1 MKDYSTAALRNIAL
15 LGHGSA
21 GKTSLGEAML
31 FSSGAISRQGRVED
45 GSTVSDFDEEE
56 IRRHI
61 SLTTALLPI
70 EWKDRKLNILDTPG
84 FADFAGE
91 VKGAVR
97 VVDAALI
104 AIDSVA
110 GVEVGTEL
118 AWSYCN
124 ERNLPRLILIN
135 KMDREN
141 ANFARA
147 LESLHTAFGANF
159 VALQLPI
166 GSQAA
171 FEGVI
176 DLITLKA
183 RKGSKGEAADIPAN
197 LQAEVD
203 EARLKLMEAAA
214 EGDDELIMKYLDGQE
229 LTEDEI
235 RRGLRIALRKNAL
248 VPVLCASGAAN
259 IGVTVLLDSL
269 AEYCPSPIDVESE
282 LAKNGSAEIAVKAD
296 PSGLLGALVFKTT
309 ADPFVGKLTYFRTY
323 GGTVTA
329 DTRIFNATKSQ
340 EERLGQLYI
349 MRGKEQIPVHTIKAG
364 DIGAVAKLTVTGTG
378 DTLCDK
384 AHPITFAPPTYPR
397 ALASIAIEPKSEA
410 DSAKMGP
417 TLARLVEEDPTL
429 HWFNDPSIK
438 QTILEGLGDSHIDVA
453 IRRSKTKFGV
463 ELNTIPRKIPY
474 RETIT
479 KKQEAMH
486 RHKKQTGGAGQFGE
500 VHMRIEPN
508 KGKGYEFAW
517 EVFGGAVS
525 HSYQS
530 SIEKGIKSVMEN
542 GAIAGYPVVDVL
554 VAITDGKEHAVDS
567 KPIAFETAGR
577 EAFKKAFHHAGP
589 VLLEPIMKI
598 TITVPEANM
607 GDVLGGINTKRA
619 RVQGMEQVGNKSVII
634 ALAPLAEVQHYA
646 ADLRSITQGRGVF
659 SMEFDHYDEVP
670 HQIAQGIMEMAQ
682 KEHPHLRLAESDH
695 P

>member
-1 MKDYSTAALRNIAL
+1 MKDYPTAALRNIAL

-45 GSTVSDFDEEE
+45 GATVSDFDEEE

-61 SLTTALLPI
+61 SLTTSLLPI

-91 VKGAVR
+91 VKGAIR
-97 VVDAALI
+97 VVEAALI
-104 AIDSVA
+104 VIDSVA

-118 AWSYCN
+118 AWSYCS
-124 ERNLPRLILIN
+124 ERHLPRLVIIN

-141 ANFARA
+141 ANFAHA
-147 LESLHTAFGANF
+147 LESLHASFGVNF
-159 VALQLPI
+159 VPLQLPI

-183 RKGSKGEAADIPAN
+183 LKGSKGEAAEIPAN
-197 LQAEVD
+197 MKADVD

-229 LTEDEI
+229 LTEEEI
-235 RRGLRIALRKNAL
+235 RRGIRLALRQNSI
-248 VPVLCASGAAN
+248 VPVLCGSGTAN
-259 IGVTVLLDSL
+259 IGVTVLLDAL
-269 AEYCPSPIDVESE
+269 AEYSPAPSDVEPE
-282 LAKNGSAEIAVKAD
+282 PVKNGSNESTIKID
-296 PSGLLGALVFKTT
+296 PAGSLGALVFKTT
-309 ADPFVGKLTYFRTY
+309 ADPFVGKLTYFRVY
-323 GGTVTA
+323 GGTVTG
-329 DTRIFNATKSQ
+329 DTRVFNSNKNQ
-340 EERLGQLYI
+340 EERLGQLYV

-364 DIGAVAKLTVTGTG
+364 DMGAVAKLTVTGTG

-384 AHPITFAPPTYPR
+384 AHPIFFTPPAYPH

-417 TLARLVEEDPTL
+417 TLSRLVEEDPTL
-429 HWFNDPSIK
+429 HWFNDPSTK

-453 IRRSKTKFGV
+453 IRRSKSKFGV
-463 ELNTIPRKIPY
+463 ELNAIPRKIPY

-479 KKQEAMH
+479 KTQQAMH
-486 RHKKQTGGAGQFGE
+486 RHKKQSGGAGQFGE

-508 KGKGYEFAW
+508 RGNGYEFAW

-525 HSYQS
+525 SSYQS

-542 GAIAGYPVVDVL
+542 GAIAGYPVVDVK

-577 EAFKKAFHHAGP
+577 EAFKKAFHGAGP

-598 TITVPEANM
+598 TVTVPEANM

-619 RVQGMEQVGNKSVII
+619 RVQGMDQASGKSI
-634 ALAPLAEVQHYA
+634 
-646 ADLRSITQGRGVF
+646 
-659 SMEFDHYDEVP
+659 
-670 HQIAQGIMEMAQ
+670 
-682 KEHPHLRLAESDH
+682 
-695 P
+695 